1 MVIVYHNNVHYAQ
14 TVVEEGWEHD
24 GSNLSG
30 VSTACDWRE
39 MEEEGGAR
47 EEKEEDGG
55 NVRGI
60 SQLHLQLTIEAAALL
75 PLAIK

>member
-1 MVIVYHNNVHYAQ
+1 MVIVYHYTVHYAQ
-14 TVVEEGWEHD
+14 TIVEEGWEHD

-39 MEEEGGAR
+39 VEEEGGAR
-47 EEKEEDGG
+47 EEDGG